1 MAFWLKKDGKNEKDP
16 KEIEGVAPSGDKKA
30 KKMQTK
36 RIDNLRVPQQL
47 RVTLKSLGSQTE
59 YPFLTKDLSATG
71 AFVLCSDFKR
81 YPFQLNSTILD
92 VMVELRDTDFPDAVP
107 IQFLAKIARIV
118 EAHGEGST
126 TISGF
131 GIRIIQMGNDTKHKL
146 DVFIA
151 KHGHPE
157 QIPGT
162 ADEMVI
168 SETQEYEQQ
177 NAS

>member
-1 MAFWLKKDGKNEKDP
+1 MAFWLKKDGKNEKEP
-16 KEIEGVAPSGDKKA
+16 KEIEGVVQGGDKKS
-30 KKMQTK
+30 KKMQSK
-36 RIDNLRVPQQL
+36 RIDNLRIPQQL

-59 YPFLTKDLSATG
+59 FPFLTKDLSATG
-71 AFVLCSDFKR
+71 AFVLCSDFNR

-107 IQFLAKIARIV
+107 IHFLAKIARIV

-146 DVFIA
+146 DAFVA

-157 QIPGT
+157 LIPGASDDIAVT
-162 ADEMVI
+162 E
-168 SETQEYEQQ
+168 SQEYQQQ